1 MNTWPKNTCSKNYL
15 ISKFCFLS
23 PGGGI
28 INAVVGGIA
37 DGLGLGSSNN
47 DDSAIPS
54 GLNVDLGPVLDAVA
68 TLLRGPIRS
77 AIANRRSE
85 FLQQRSTNV
94 PEAANIRQTRRPLL
108 PKIARE
114 RGTNPNFIPI
124 GRENPFLRQD
134 SQRPPPPKV
143 IPLRQHQRPG
153 PPQAQQRNAN
163 GN

>member
-1 MNTWPKNTCSKNYL
+1 M
-15 ISKFCFLS
+15 
-23 PGGGI
+23 
-28 INAVVGGIA
+28 
-37 DGLGLGSSNN
+37 
-47 DDSAIPS
+47 
-54 GLNVDLGPVLDAVA
+54 DAVA

-124 GRENPFLRQD
+124 GKENPFLR
-134 SQRPPPPKV
+134 SEPQRPPPPKV
-143 IPLRQHQRPG
+143 IPLRNQRPG
-153 PPQAQQRNAN
+153 RPQPQQRNAN
-163 GN
+163 GNFLLPI